1 MRLLFVNAVGAI
13 GGAERVLLTM
23 IDSLRKLD
31 RRLEIF
37 LIVGTHGALI
47 EAAEAL
53 GVTVVCLPLPQPIN
67 RFGDSGARS
76 RFLKFKLLLK
86 VGFALPEFLDYRKR
100 FHRLIQKIQPDLIHS
115 NSIKTHLLLA
125 ALPRIQAPIVWHI
138 HDFYQSR
145 PVVARILQWAQS
157 SAVYAIAVS
166 NAVAKDA
173 KSLLPRVPIGV
184 VYNAVPP
191 CLIRSVVPNPSVNAT
206 NPRPL
211 NPPFWETL
219 KPVTVLT
226 SKEILH
232 SKSPT
237 RGEFRGLPRSVALK
251 DQSGI
256 THSTV
261 QIGLVATFARW
272 KGHDVFLRAAA
283 QVVRELPGVPMQ
295 FLIVGAPIYQTQGS
309 QYSIAELQAGVARLG
324 LDRFVQFIG
333 FQSDP
338 AAIYEALDI
347 VVHASTQPEPFGLV
361 IAEAMSF
368 GKAVIVSY
376 AGGAAELITPEYDA
390 IAVLP
395 KDVDAIAQA
404 MIRLIQKPEE
414 RERLGQNAKRTAL
427 ERFNSD
433 RLGSE
438 LLEVY
443 RRCGLE
449 ECSIRF
455 VADPPRNGI
464 RG

>member
-31 RRLEIF
+31 RKLEIF

-53 GVTVVCLPLPQPIN
+53 GVTVICLPLPQSIS

-76 RFLKFKLLLK
+76 HFLKFKLLLK
-86 VGFALPEFLDYRKR
+86 VGLALPKFLNYRKQ
-100 FHRLIQKIQPDLIHS
+100 FYRLIQRIQPDLIHS

-145 PVVARILQWAQS
+145 PVVARMLQWAQS
-157 SAVYAIAVS
+157 SADYAIAVS

-173 KSLLPRVPIGV
+173 KLLLPSVSIEV
-184 VYNAVPP
+184 VYNTVPS
-191 CLIRSVVPNPSVNAT
+191 CSIC
-206 NPRPL
+206 
-211 NPPFWETL
+211 
-219 KPVTVLT
+219 
-226 SKEILH
+226 
-232 SKSPT
+232 
-237 RGEFRGLPRSVALK
+237 SVAR
-251 DQSGI
+251 SA
-256 THSTV
+256 V

-283 QVVRELPGVPMQ
+283 QVVRELPDVPMQ

-309 QYSIAELQAGVARLG
+309 QFSIAELQAEVARLG
-324 LDRFVQFIG
+324 LDRFVQFVG

-347 VVHASTQPEPFGLV
+347 VVHSSTQPEPFGLV

-368 GKAVIVSY
+368 GKAVIVSF
-376 AGGAAELITPEYDA
+376 AGGAAELVTPDYDA
-390 IAVLP
+390 IAVPP
-395 KDVDAIAQA
+395 KDVDAIARA
-404 MIRLIQKPEE
+404 MIRLIQNPEE
-414 RERLGQNAKRTAL
+414 RERLGRNAKRTAL
-427 ERFNSD
+427 EKFNRD

-449 ECSIRF
+449 ECSI
-455 VADPPRNGI
+455 VESHAELW
-464 RG
+464 